1 MIIINVKK
9 YYEFKKMPQ
18 KKINNMMA
26 PKEFMELTQ
35 IRDVAAELQAEDFIL
50 ILIRF
55 KFCFV
60 SE

>member
-1 MIIINVKK
+1 MNLRKCHK
-9 YYEFKKMPQ
+9 

-55 KFCFV
+55 EFCFV